1 MIVPYSELLV
11 VLAAIALVI
20 GVVLM
25 LFLQLIVI
33 SNYTK
38 AASSDMKEIKQLLV
52 EIKKSIS
59 TLFDS

>member
-11 VLAAIALVI
+11 VLAAIVLVI